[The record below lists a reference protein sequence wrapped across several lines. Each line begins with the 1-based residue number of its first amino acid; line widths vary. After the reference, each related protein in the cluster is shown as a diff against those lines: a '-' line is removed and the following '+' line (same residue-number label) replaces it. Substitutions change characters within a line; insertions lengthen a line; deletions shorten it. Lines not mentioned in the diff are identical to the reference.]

1 MIKQF
6 RKYGVIPVVVIENA
20 EESICLMH
28 EKYTNMLVS
37 AGTVLTI
44 SQVDKVIVVWLKFVV
59 SPAFDLDIV
68 NY

>member
-20 EESICLMH
+20 EESICLMY

-44 SQVDKVIVVWLKFVV
+44 SQVDKAIAVWLKFVV
-59 SPAFDLDIV
+59 SPGFDLDIV